1 MKDPLSARRCMLRQP
16 QEHPFAIAVPFDAVL
31 NEFAPRKIATLTQ
44 EAMAEGQGDRSMT
57 ADRQRVLVTG
67 SAGRI
72 GQAAVRALK
81 SRGHSV
87 RGFDIVPTPGA
98 DDSSVGSVTEPEL
111 VRRAMSGCT
120 ALVHLAA
127 T

>member
-1 MKDPLSARRCMLRQP
+1 MLRQP
-16 QEHPFAIAVPFDAVL
+16 QVHPFAIAVPFVAVL
-31 NEFAPRKIATLTQ
+31 HEFAEGKIATLTR
-44 EAMAEGQGDRSMT
+44 EAMAEGEGTPMMS
-57 ADRQRVLVTG
+57 DRQRVLVTG

-87 RGFDIVPTPGA
+87 HGFDIVPTPGA
-98 DDSSVGSVTEPEL
+98 DDSSVGSITEPEL

-127 T
+127 TPDDD